1 MDQPEINLEHLKTS
15 LTSHLKTNFIKVAF
29 TKKDGT
35 HRDMICTLRPDALPA
50 QVDLEES
57 IPRKTND
64 DVMAVF
70 DVEKQDWRSFRLDSV
85 INWRVL

>member
-1 MDQPEINLEHLKTS
+1 MDPLDINLLREG
-15 LTSHLKTNFIKVAF
+15 LTLHLKTNFIKVAF
-29 TKKDGT
+29 TKKNGT
-35 HRDMICTLRPDALPA
+35 HRDMICTLKPDALPA

-85 INWRVL
+85 INWRVV

>member
-1 MDQPEINLEHLKTS
+1 
-15 LTSHLKTNFIKVAF
+15 
-29 TKKDGT
+29 
-35 HRDMICTLRPDALPA
+35 MICTLKPDALPA

-85 INWRVL
+85 INWRVV

>member
-1 MDQPEINLEHLKTS
+1 MDPLDINLLRED

-35 HRDMICTLRPDALPA
+35 HRDMICTLKPDALPA

-85 INWRVL
+85 INWRVV